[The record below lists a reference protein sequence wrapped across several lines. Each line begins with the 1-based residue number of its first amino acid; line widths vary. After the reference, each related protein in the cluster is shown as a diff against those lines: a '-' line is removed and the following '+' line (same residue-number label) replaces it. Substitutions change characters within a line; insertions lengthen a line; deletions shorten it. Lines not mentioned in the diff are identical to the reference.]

1 MSYFRKIDVRI
12 WNDAK
17 FRALSHYGKLV
28 FIMLLTHPGM
38 TALGAMR
45 ATPEGLGAELKME
58 PKAFREAFEEVLRQG
73 LAEYDEEAS
82 CVFVPNFV
90 RYQAAE
96 SPNVIKAWA
105 KQLEWIPEGPL
116 KARAVAGVQAFVE
129 GYGEAFNK
137 AFRESFGK
145 TSTNQ
150 KAESS
155 KQKDGE
161 PHFAQ
166 SALPPAPS
174 AGSPE
179 SGRVLNRDGVEP
191 DADKLASLLAT
202 PSPAKPAKRINSGVS
217 RFKERFDEFWN
228 TFAYKHS
235 KTRAM
240 KAWMA
245 LAGSA
250 KPGDDLEALADSIMR
265 AAAIEAKRRPTLLAT
280 GRTPIYPEGWLSQRR
295 FEDEGLLSWGVWSP
309 DEQAFVDV
317 FNANIGDLCPQVADW
332 TEKRSELTKVAVAG
346 KMNLDQWGEFWRFVR
361 DGCEFRFPISYEWFL
376 VRENFKAVAGGQYG
390 KEGKAA

>member
-58 PKAFREAFEEVLRQG
+58 PEAFREAFGEVLRQG
-73 LAEYDEEAS
+73 LAEHDEEAS

-116 KARAVAGVQAFVE
+116 KARAVAGVQDFVE
-129 GYGEAFNK
+129 GYGEAFRK

-145 TSTNQ
+145 TSPNQ

-179 SGRVLNRDGVEP
+179 SGHVLNRDVAEP
-191 DADKLASLLAT
+191 DVCKLAYPPAT
-202 PSPAKPAKRINSGVS
+202 LSPAKPTMRSNPGVTK
-217 RFKERFDEFWN
+217 FKGRFDEFWD
-228 TFAYKHS
+228 TFAYKHG

-245 LAGSA
+245 VCGAAKADADLAALAGEI
-250 KPGDDLEALADSIMR
+250 LR
-265 AAAIEAKRRPTLLAT
+265 AAEIEARRRPTLVAT

-295 FEDEGLLSWGVWSP
+295 WEDEGLLSWGQWSP
-309 DEQAFVDV
+309 EEQAFVDV

-361 DGCEFRFPISYEWFL
+361 DGCEFRFPVSYEWLL
-376 VRENFKAVAGGQYG
+376 VRENFKSVANGQYS
-390 KEGKAA
+390 KRSEAA